1 MSANIATSKM
11 FPKKVQRTDVSEED
25 WESHLI
31 IRFPEEI
38 AGTVSDFVKED
49 AHAGERM
56 NIQFEPD
63 ARHGTLRFDQTA
75 MPFKVY
81 DLPCVT
87 EVMKTLDKK
96 TLYKCGDLSQMIV
109 CSTQNDPSTSK
120 PRRQSESSTTD
131 ASAKKEIYQW
141 PHGLTAPMKNVR
153 KHRFRKTKKKR
164 YMDAPDVERELKRL
178 LRSDLEAHSVRW
190 EVVPVEGEKP
200 KDGAPSMDSNRTF
213 KNAGSVQDNRIPGLG
228 DTSDSDEDSN
238 F

>member
-87 EVMKTLDKK
+87 EV
-96 TLYKCGDLSQMIV
+96 
-109 CSTQNDPSTSK
+109 
-120 PRRQSESSTTD
+120 
-131 ASAKKEIYQW
+131 
-141 PHGLTAPMKNVR
+141 
-153 KHRFRKTKKKR
+153 
-164 YMDAPDVERELKRL
+164 
-178 LRSDLEAHSVRW
+178 
-190 EVVPVEGEKP
+190 
-200 KDGAPSMDSNRTF
+200 
-213 KNAGSVQDNRIPGLG
+213 
-228 DTSDSDEDSN
+228 N
-238 F
+238 FHYS